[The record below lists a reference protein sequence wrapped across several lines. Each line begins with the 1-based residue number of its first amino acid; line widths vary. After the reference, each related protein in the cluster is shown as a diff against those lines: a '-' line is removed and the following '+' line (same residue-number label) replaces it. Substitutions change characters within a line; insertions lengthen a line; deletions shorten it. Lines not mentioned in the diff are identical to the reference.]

1 MKISYRVAFY
11 KLIMLILSNRGKV
24 LGERIIV
31 GIIAGILVGI
41 IEEIIAGILVG
52 ILEGILVGIIAG
64 ILLSVSENYG
74 RI

>member
-1 MKISYRVAFY
+1 MKISYRVAFN

-52 ILEGILVGIIAG
+52 IIAG